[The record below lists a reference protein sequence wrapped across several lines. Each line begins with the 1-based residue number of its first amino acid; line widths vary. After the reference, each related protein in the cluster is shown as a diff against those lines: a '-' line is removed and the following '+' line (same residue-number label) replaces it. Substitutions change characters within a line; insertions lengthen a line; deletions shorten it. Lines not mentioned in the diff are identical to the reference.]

1 MRRLTLNNQ
10 VSQAPAMTPVGPS
23 SGDSSSF
30 CAASLQGL
38 KYSTYDGNRSQEEVK
53 AFLDVFAVVRSLNSL
68 SDKDL
73 VRFVVHHLR
82 GDALL
87 WWLELSESNRS
98 QHLLD
103 DWTAFKSALRRRFV
117 RRIVEMPLPDFS
129 SCVPQTTFL
138 KEEIE
143 ETCTLED

>member
-23 SGDSSSF
+23 SADSSSF
-30 CAASLQGL
+30 CGASLQGR

-53 AFLDVFAVVRSLNSL
+53 AFLDVFSVVRSLNSL

-103 DWTAFKSALRRRFV
+103 DWTAFN
-117 RRIVEMPLPDFS
+117 RIVELPLPDFS
-129 SCVPQTTFL
+129 SFVPQTTFL

-143 ETCTLED
+143 EACTLED